1 MTAEVDQRAL
11 PVIAIDGPS
20 GSGKGTLSSL
30 LAQRLGWNLLD
41 SGALYRIVAF
51 MASQSGFIFSQDSTL
66 DERLAI
72 AKLTASL
79 SIKFLDQKV
88 FVNSLEVTNEIR
100 REEVSIGA
108 SIVATFSPVRK
119 EILGLQRAMK
129 DTPGLVA
136 DGRDMGT
143 VVFPD
148 AELKVFLDASPEAR
162 ADRRY
167 KQLKNKGLDVKLPD
181 LLASI
186 KERDERDR
194 GRSES
199 PLIPADDA
207 VVIDSTALTA
217 EQVLEQVCLEGKSRG
232 LL

>member
-1 MTAEVDQRAL
+1 MTAEIDKCTL

-41 SGALYRIVAF
+41 SGALYRIVAL
-51 MASQSGFIFSQDSTL
+51 MAARAGLIFNQDSTM
-66 DERLAI
+66 EEALAI

-79 SIKFLDQKV
+79 SIRFLGQKV
-88 FVNSLEVTNEIR
+88 FVNSLEVTDEIR
-100 REEVSIGA
+100 REDVSIGA

-119 EILGLQRAMK
+119 EILGLQRAMQ
-129 DTPGLVA
+129 DSPGLIA

-143 VVFPD
+143 VVFPN
-148 AELKVFLDASPEAR
+148 AELKVFLDASAKAR

-207 VVIDSTALTA
+207 VVIDSTGLTV

-232 LL
+232 LF